1 MPLGITSAAR
11 HPSRP
16 HVSAL
21 AEHPLLRCAIADEDL
36 PIGQRGGHH
45 ARNPHPVPALAEHPL
60 LKGYD
65 LVGWFAMAAPK
76 NLPPAWP
83 SS

>member
-1 MPLGITSAAR
+1 MPLGVTSAAR

-16 HVSAL
+16 H
-21 AEHPLLRCAIADEDL
+21 
-36 PIGQRGGHH
+36 
-45 ARNPHPVPALAEHPL
+45 VPALAEHPL

>member
-1 MPLGITSAAR
+1 VPLGVTSAAR

-16 HVSAL
+16 H
-21 AEHPLLRCAIADEDL
+21 
-36 PIGQRGGHH
+36 
-45 ARNPHPVPALAEHPL
+45 VPALAEHPL

-65 LVGWFAMAAPK
+65 PVGWFAMAAPK